1 MEKTKKKTRK
11 VFRMVAVSSVAF
23 FISMT
28 IVFFSYFKVNEWHTF
43 DASLIVDSAKSSII
57 YDIDGNEVSIMHSS
71 ENRLEIDMDTLPEYV
86 KFAFISAEDTRF
98 YEHGG
103 IDLVRIVGAAVA
115 DIKAGGMV
123 QGASTI
129 GQQLIKLSHLSSD
142 KTFERKIEEAYLS
155 ICMEHEFSKDE
166 ILEMYLNYV
175 YFGGGF
181 YGIEAASRGYFGVSA
196 NELSIAQAAQ
206 LAGIVKAPSRYA
218 PHLDIERSVSRR
230 NIILNLMLEYG
241 RINTEEYE
249 KALNEECVLNSNI
262 IYQENYFIDYAIEEC
277 CDCLNITRNELL
289 SGGYRIYTT
298 LDSKINSSVEQLAA
312 DADRFLNGE
321 SKTEAAMVVLRTDGS
336 IAGMAG
342 GKEYTSQCFNRSSDM
357 ERQPGSLIKP
367 VICYA
372 PALEYYNFTAA
383 TLLNN
388 QPMDF
393 DGYSPHNS
401 NDVYTEPVSLRQA
414 LEESL
419 NIPAVEVLDYIGLDC
434 GVGFAK
440 KMGIDFEDEC
450 ISLSLALGGFTFGVS
465 PLEMA
470 GAYNVFAS
478 GGSYSE
484 PFSVI
489 YIEKGG
495 ETVYAHETNVTQ
507 IMCEENAYILTDM
520 LYSTARKG
528 TAKKIGELGIEA
540 AAKTGT
546 NLDADS
552 NVRDAWTAAYTN
564 DYTIAAW
571 LGTDNSRL
579 GFLPEGTTGGNSTCP
594 MIAEL
599 LSEIYKENSTH
610 FNVPQ
615 GIITLEL
622 DKESMKDG
630 EILLATPYMTSE
642 QIISEIFTL
651 ETAPTKENRYWQY
664 PSPPEEVGWYFD
676 LNGKP
681 CIYFYADDERFR
693 YCVYRCDANGNS
705 IKITTQTNKKG
716 IVKYNDVGAIP
727 GNSYFYYITTIHP
740 NLAYNGKNLESEPSR
755 KLYVIMEGQ

>member
-1 MEKTKKKTRK
+1 MEKSKKKTRK
-11 VFRMVAVSSVAF
+11 IIKVI
-23 FISMT
+23 FISSF
-28 IVFFSYFKVNEWHTF
+28 ILLLAAIIAFASYFKVDEWHSF
-43 DASLIVDSAKSSII
+43 DASLIIDAPKSSVI
-57 YDIDGNEVSIMHSS
+57 YDVDGNEISIMHSS

-86 KFAFISAEDTRF
+86 KLAFISAEDTRF

-103 IDLVRIVGAAVA
+103 IDFVRIVGAAVA

-196 NELSIAQAAQ
+196 NRLSLAQAAQ

-218 PHLDIERSVSRR
+218 PHLDMDRSISRR
-230 NIILNLMLEYG
+230 NTILNLMLEYG
-241 RINTEEYE
+241 RIDADEYD
-249 KALNEECVLNSNI
+249 KAVNEECILNNNI
-262 IYQENYFIDYAIEEC
+262 VSSENYFIDYAIEESC
-277 CDCLNITRNELL
+277 YRLNITRNELL

-298 LDSKINSSVEQLAA
+298 LDSKINSSAQQLAT

-321 SKTEAAMVVLRTDGS
+321 SETEAAIVVLRTDGS
-336 IAGMAG
+336 IASMVG
-342 GKEYTSQCFNRSSDM
+342 GREYTSQCFNRASDM
-357 ERQPGSLIKP
+357 ERQPASLIKP
-367 VICYA
+367 IICYA

-383 TLLNN
+383 TLLCNEIA
-388 QPMDF
+388 DF
-393 DGYSPHNS
+393 NGYKPHNS
-401 NDVYTEPVSLRQA
+401 NDIYNESVSLRLA

-434 GVGFAK
+434 GVSFAEK
-440 KMGIDFEDEC
+440 SGIDFEDEC
-450 ISLSLALGGFTFGVS
+450 ISLSLALGGFTYGVS
-465 PLEMA
+465 VLEMA

-478 GGSYSE
+478 GGMYSE
-484 PFSVI
+484 PFAVLS
-489 YIEKGG
+489 IEKGD
-495 ETVYAHETNVTQ
+495 ETVYSHEINATQ
-507 IMCEENAYILTDM
+507 IMSEANAYILTDM
-520 LYSTARKG
+520 LHSTAQKG
-528 TAKKIGELGIEA
+528 TAKKLGELSFDV

-564 DYTIAAW
+564 DYTVVTW
-571 LGTDNSRL
+571 LGTDSSKL
-579 GFLPEGTTGGNSTCP
+579 GFLPKGTTGGNSACH

-599 LSEIYKENSTH
+599 LDQIYKDNSSY

-615 GIITLEL
+615 GIVTLGL
-622 DKESMKDG
+622 DKESMEKG
-630 EILLATPYMTSE
+630 RILLATPYMTEE
-642 QIISEIFTL
+642 QVVNEIFTL
-651 ETAPTKENRYWQY
+651 NTAPTEENQYWQY
-664 PSPPEEVGWYFD
+664 PSPPDEVGWYFD

-681 CIYFYADDERFR
+681 CIYFYAADERFR
-693 YCVYRCDANGNS
+693 YSVYRIDSSGS
-705 IKITTQTNKKG
+705 TVKLTTQTDKKG
-716 IVKYNDVGAIP
+716 IVKYNDVGAIG
-727 GNSYFYYITTIHP
+727 GNTYYYYVTTIHP

-755 KLYVIMEGQ
+755 KLCVIT